1 MESELRSRIS
11 RGVVSLG
18 LEASAQAVERCLN
31 HLLLL
36 KRWVRVY
43 NLTNIK
49 NLEEMAV
56 KHVLDSVSAVPFAT
70 GRRIIDVGTG
80 AGFPGVPMAIFLPNT
95 MFYLLDSNGKK
106 IRFLNEIQSQLKLK
120 NVKIINSRLENHIPK
135 LPYDMVVCRAFGSL
149 EKIILDCS
157 RLVGAAGK
165 LIAMKGK
172 IESDEVAKA
181 RHLSVDLIVH
191 SLKVPDLNSSRNI
204 VEISPHAT

>member
-1 MESELRSRIS
+1 
-11 RGVVSLG
+11 
-18 LEASAQAVERCLN
+18 
-31 HLLLL
+31 
-36 KRWVRVY
+36 
-43 NLTNIK
+43 
-49 NLEEMAV
+49 
-56 KHVLDSVSAVPFAT
+56 
-70 GRRIIDVGTG
+70 
-80 AGFPGVPMAIFLPNT
+80 MAIFLPNT

-172 IESDEVAKA
+172 IKSDEVAKA
-181 RHLSVDLIVH
+181 RHLSLDLIIH